1 MTARSPRSP
10 RSGRATAAAI
20 TAADVRS
27 AALSLPDTTEKLAWG
42 QPTFR
47 VAGKIFASLGD
58 DDTAMGVK
66 CPKEDRAELIAT
78 EPEKF
83 FLKEGHDDNYAWL
96 RVRLAALEDA
106 GELAVILADAWRQV
120 APRRL
125 LAAHPEPDG
134 PGEG

>member
-1 MTARSPRSP
+1 MPAD
-10 RSGRATAAAI
+10 ATI

-58 DDTAMGVK
+58 DEASMGVK
-66 CPKEDRAELIAT
+66 CPREDRAELIAA

-83 FLKEGHDDNYAWL
+83 FIREGHDDHYAWM
-96 RVRLAALEDA
+96 RVRLAALEDR
-106 GELAVILADAWRQV
+106 GELTAILVDSWRQV

-125 LAAHPEPDG
+125 AAAHPEPAAPEPDA
-134 PGEG
+134 PGE

>member
-1 MTARSPRSP
+1 MTAD
-10 RSGRATAAAI
+10 AAI

-58 DDTAMGVK
+58 DETAMGVK
-66 CPKEDRAELIAT
+66 CPREDRAELIAA

-83 FLKEGHDDNYAWL
+83 FLREGHDDHYAWM
-96 RVRLAALEDA
+96 RVRLSALEDEA
-106 GELAVILADAWRQV
+106 ELAAILADSWRQV
-120 APRRL
+120 APRR
-125 LAAHPEPDG
+125 AGGGA
-134 PGEG
+134 PGAGRGGGGRGVSEG

>member
-1 MTARSPRSP
+1 MTAD
-10 RSGRATAAAI
+10 AAI

-58 DDTAMGVK
+58 DGTAMGVK
-66 CPKEDRAELIAT
+66 CPREDRAELIAA

-83 FLKEGHDDNYAWL
+83 FVREGHDDRYAWM

-106 GELAVILADAWRQV
+106 DELAAILADSWRQV

-125 LAAHPEPDG
+125 VAAHPEPDVPEAGAGGGG
-134 PGEG
+134 PEEER

>member
-1 MTARSPRSP
+1 MTARSKTPL
-10 RSGRATAAAI
+10 

-42 QPTFR
+42 RPTFR
-47 VAGKIFASLGD
+47 VAGKVFASLGD

-83 FLKEGHDDNYAWL
+83 FLKEGHDDNYGWL
-96 RVRLAALEDA
+96 RVRLSALDGA
-106 GELAVILADAWRQV
+106 GELTAILTDAWRQV

-125 LAAHPEPDG
+125 LAAHPELEG
-134 PGEG
+134 AGEG

>member
-1 MTARSPRSP
+1 MTAD
-10 RSGRATAAAI
+10 AAI

-58 DDTAMGVK
+58 DGTAMGVK
-66 CPKEDRAELIAT
+66 CPREDRAELIAA

-83 FLKEGHDDNYAWL
+83 FIREGHDDHYAWM
-96 RVRLAALEDA
+96 RVRLSALEDEA
-106 GELAVILADAWRQV
+106 ELAAILADSWRQV

-125 LAAHPEPDG
+125 AAAHPELDVA
-134 PGEG
+134 GEGAAREDEGE

>member
-1 MTARSPRSP
+1 MTAD
-10 RSGRATAAAI
+10 AAI

-58 DDTAMGVK
+58 DESAMGVK
-66 CPKEDRAELIAT
+66 CPREDRAELIAA

-83 FLKEGHDDNYAWL
+83 FIREGHDDHYAWM
-96 RVRLAALEDA
+96 RVRLSVLEDA
-106 GELAVILADAWRQV
+106 GELAAILADSWRQV

-125 LAAHPEPDG
+125 RAAHPELG
-134 PGEG
+134 ASGGGAAGEGEG

>member
-1 MTARSPRSP
+1 MTAD
-10 RSGRATAAAI
+10 AAI

-58 DDTAMGVK
+58 DETAMGVK
-66 CPKEDRAELIAT
+66 CPREDRAELIAA

-83 FLKEGHDDNYAWL
+83 FIREGHDDHYAWM
-96 RVRLAALEDA
+96 RVRLSALEDEA
-106 GELAVILADAWRQV
+106 ELAAILAYSWRQV

-125 LAAHPEPDG
+125 AAAHPELDVA
-134 PGEG
+134 GEESAGEDEG

>member
-1 MTARSPRSP
+1 MTAD
-10 RSGRATAAAI
+10 AAI

-58 DDTAMGVK
+58 DGTAMGVK
-66 CPKEDRAELIAT
+66 CPREDRAELIAA

-83 FLKEGHDDNYAWL
+83 FIREGHDDHYAWM
-96 RVRLAALEDA
+96 RVRLSALEDEA
-106 GELAVILADAWRQV
+106 ELAAILADSWRQV

-125 LAAHPEPDG
+125 AAAHPELDVA
-134 PGEG
+134 GEESAGEDEG

>member
-1 MTARSPRSP
+1 MTARSN
-10 RSGRATAAAI
+10 ATV

-66 CPKEDRAELIAT
+66 CPMQDRAELIAA
-78 EPEKF
+78 EPDKF
-83 FLKEGHDDNYAWL
+83 FLKEGHDDKYAWM

-106 GELAVILADAWRQV
+106 AELAAVLADAWRQV

-125 LAAHPEPDG
+125 LAAHPELEG